1 MYAKY
6 IKKEIPDLNGTGQTQ
21 AYYKMKLTP
30 MSYEAFVKQCA
41 REGHTDESL
50 ILGVLSLVS
59 EKLALC
65 MAEGYSV
72 KLDGI
77 GTFNAKIGVRSD
89 MLQDAFEEGERSRNA
104 KTLMVTGVSYRADN
118 NLINATDRKCTLER
132 GGVSRLRK
140 SKYSLEERI
149 QKARDFLEKN
159 RFMRVPDYVRLT
171 GLSRTSASI
180 ELRKLEADP
189 SSGIT
194 SRGIRSQKYYVLRQT
209 PSHG

>member
-30 MSYEAFVKQCA
+30 MSYDAFVKQCA

-89 MLQDAFEEGERSRNA
+89 MLQDAFEKGERSRNA
-104 KTLMVTGVSYRADN
+104 KMTFS
-118 NLINATDRKCTLER
+118 E
-132 GGVSRLRK
+132 
-140 SKYSLEERI
+140 KYS
-149 QKARDFLEKN
+149 
-159 RFMRVPDYVRLT
+159 
-171 GLSRTSASI
+171 
-180 ELRKLEADP
+180 
-189 SSGIT
+189 
-194 SRGIRSQKYYVLRQT
+194 RQLCYLL
-209 PSHG
+209 